1 MYPRCER
8 KNLAKRKRREKKK
21 EKSRENSRRMIRSA
35 TPSEYETTYSLR
47 RWSII
52 GARSGGAEMVE
63 KEKGEKSR
71 RGGRRRRRRGE
82 GEGDYH
88 SVSSTSFFPP
98 SFFFSF
104 SSFSSLFSFFFTT
117 EQTIIRIRTALSEI
131 TSARSIVFARFK
143 GMKYTAQTKDG
154 PIDENY
160 REGRTIDVP

>member
-1 MYPRCER
+1 
-8 KNLAKRKRREKKK
+8 
-21 EKSRENSRRMIRSA
+21 MIRSA

-98 SFFFSF
+98 LS
-104 SSFSSLFSFFFTT
+104 SSLFLPFLLFFLF
-117 EQTIIRIRTALSEI
+117 
-131 TSARSIVFARFK
+131 F
-143 GMKYTAQTKDG
+143 YH
-154 PIDENY
+154 
-160 REGRTIDVP
+160 

>member
-1 MYPRCER
+1 
-8 KNLAKRKRREKKK
+8 
-21 EKSRENSRRMIRSA
+21 MIRSA

-71 RGGRRRRRRGE
+71 RGGGGGE
-82 GEGDYH
+82 GGEKEKETIIPCH
-88 SVSSTSFFPP
+88 RLLFFPL
-98 SFFFSF
+98 FLLLFFFLFFSF
-104 SSFSSLFSFFFTT
+104 FFFFTT